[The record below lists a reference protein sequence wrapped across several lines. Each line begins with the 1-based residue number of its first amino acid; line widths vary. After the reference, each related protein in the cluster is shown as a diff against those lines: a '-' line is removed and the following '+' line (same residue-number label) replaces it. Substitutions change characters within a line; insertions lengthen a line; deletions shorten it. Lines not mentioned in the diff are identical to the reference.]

1 MFYPNKSCENTTKAT
16 NLQSLHPLVAL
27 GPTVTQTG
35 PMATFEGN
43 FVNIKNS

>member
-1 MFYPNKSCENTTKAT
+1 MFYPNKSCENITKVM

-35 PMATFEGN
+35 STATFDSG
-43 FVNIKNS
+43 FVHIKNC